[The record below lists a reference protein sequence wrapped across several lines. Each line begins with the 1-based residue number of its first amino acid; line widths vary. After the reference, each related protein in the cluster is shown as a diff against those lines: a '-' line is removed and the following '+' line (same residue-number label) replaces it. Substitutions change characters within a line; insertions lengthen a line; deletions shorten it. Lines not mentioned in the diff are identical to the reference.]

1 MKKIVMLIS
10 MLVVISFA
18 AKAQTIE
25 ERALSPFDKLIIDSD
40 VKVYLTRGSEE
51 KVKIVV
57 SGIELSEV
65 ETVVNGK
72 TLQIQLSRG
81 VHMDISV
88 ELHITYK
95 EIRDITVNA
104 SGRLSVQGP
113 LIGDKVVLSA
123 NSNAQIDT
131 ELDLKTIDIKVGQ
144 GASIRLSGKVGSI
157 DAKVSTRGILS
168 ALDVQSDST
177 YVQVGS
183 AGTAKITGIYLLEA
197 KVGIGGTLTYSGAPK
212 VKNIKSGLGA
222 TVNSID

>member
-1 MKKIVMLIS
+1 MLIS